1 MTGDTHPP
9 KEKTLQ
15 SDWDNTQSALLNVL
29 TDYKDSE
36 SASTRSRRAV
46 LNILEDLEAGNTI
59 LKEQTREMSEA
70 AESLLHKNAIDKAI
84 LESIGDGIIV
94 TDSNRI
100 ITFVNQTFEQLTGWS
115 ASEVI
120 GTDIVSILAGESSSG
135 VGAEHLK
142 KIISGVLGGKSHTS
156 DLSKPFYNTRK
167 DKTTFPSNSIIT
179 PVWLHGEVIGLVKS
193 FRDITREMDIDKTK
207 TEFVSL
213 ASHQLRT
220 PLSAINWYTEMLL
233 SGDVGPIT
241 EGQEKYLTEVYK
253 GNQRMI
259 SLVNALLNVTRMTL
273 GTFVLEPE
281 EIDLTTLI
289 YSVLSEQT
297 PESSKKGL
305 NINTDF
311 APQMPRVTSDAKL
324 LRMVIQNLISNAIKY
339 TPEGG
344 VVDISLKLDADAS
357 NFELIVADSGVGIPK
372 NQQAQ
377 IFSRLFRA
385 DNVRT
390 NNTEGTGL
398 GLYIVKAIVDNSGG
412 RVWFESEENNGS
424 VFHVELPTSAN
435 SISNQ

>member
-1 MTGDTHPP
+1 MNAANHTQNDH
-9 KEKTLQ
+9 TLQ
-15 SDWDNTQSALLNVL
+15 SERDNTQTALLNL
-29 TDYKDSE
+29 LIDYEEAE
-36 SASTRSRRAV
+36 SDRVQSRLAV
-46 LNILEDLEAGNTI
+46 LNILEDLEASNAI
-59 LKEQTREMSEA
+59 LHAQTLEMSAA
-70 AESLLHKNAIDKAI
+70 AEQLLHRKAVDTAI
-84 LESIGDGIIV
+84 LESIGEGIVV
-94 TDSNRI
+94 TNSKRL
-100 ITFVNQTFEQLTGWS
+100 ITFANHAFEQLTGW
-115 ASEVI
+115 ATADVL
-120 GTDIVSILAGESSSG
+120 GRDILEILPIERADGNGGRSLATIIDCVLAGQDYN
-135 VGAEHLK
+135 
-142 KIISGVLGGKSHTS
+142 S
-156 DLSKPFYNTRK
+156 DLSRPLYNLRK
-167 DKTTFPSNSIIT
+167 DATRFPSSSTIR
-179 PVWLHGEVIGLVKS
+179 PVWLNGSVIGIVKS
-193 FRDITREMDIDKTK
+193 FRDITRELDIDKTK

-357 NFELIVADSGVGIPK
+357 SFELIVADSGVGIPK

>member
-1 MTGDTHPP
+1 MSEDTHLSKKRTP
-9 KEKTLQ
+9 T

-29 TDYKDSE
+29 TDYKDSVSE
-36 SASTRSRRAV
+36 STRSRRAV
-46 LNILEDLEAGNTI
+46 LNILEDLEASNIT
-59 LKEQTREMSEA
+59 LKEKTREMSEA
-70 AESLLHKNAIDKAI
+70 AESLLQKNAVDTAI

-120 GTDIVSILAGESSSG
+120 GTDIVSILAGESSGG
-135 VGAEHLK
+135 VGAAHLE

-259 SLVNALLNVTRMTL
+259 TLVNALLNVTRMTL
-273 GTFVLEPE
+273 GTFILEPE
-281 EIDLTTLI
+281 TIDLTTLI
-289 YSVLSEQT
+289 HSVLSEQT
-297 PESSKKGL
+297 PESSKKAL
-305 NINTDF
+305 TIKTSFADNI
-311 APQMPRVTSDAKL
+311 PKVVSDAKL

-339 TPEGG
+339 TRVGG
-344 VVDISLKLDADAS
+344 VVDLSLRLDS
-357 NFELIVADSGVGIPK
+357 SKHNFLFSVTDTGVGIPK
-372 NQQAQ
+372 RQQPQ

-385 DNVRT
+385 DNVREGD
-390 NNTEGTGL
+390 TEGTGL

-412 RVWFESEENNGS
+412 EVWFESEENNGS
-424 VFHVELPTSAN
+424 TFHVKLP
-435 SISNQ
+435 ISNTVNK